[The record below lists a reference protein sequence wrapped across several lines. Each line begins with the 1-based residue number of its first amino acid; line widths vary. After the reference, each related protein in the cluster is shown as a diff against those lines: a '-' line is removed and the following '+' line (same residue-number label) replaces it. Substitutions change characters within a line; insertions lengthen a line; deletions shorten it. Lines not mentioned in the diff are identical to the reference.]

1 MSHPPHLGFIDNQ
14 LNFQQDEG
22 QIKTPNDTY
31 FSSQWALDDSS
42 PFSNGEGKD
51 VDINWLEGQKAYEND
66 LIGGSEE
73 GPSVVVAVIDSGVDY
88 NHPDLKDAMWT
99 NPEEIAGNGIDD
111 DDNGIVDDMH
121 GANFVRSSRCCNPPP
136 NDPLD
141 TDINT
146 MGFGHGTAV
155 AGIVVAS
162 ANNGE
167 GIAGVAGN
175 SKGKVKIMA
184 IRYLGPNGG
193 EFSWLLKSVNYA
205 FAKKAQISNNS
216 YGSRSRGNREWNEV
230 FESILRNQPEHL
242 FITAAGNSNQ
252 TVTREDFPGGMSL
265 SNHVN
270 VASSTDLDE
279 RDKFS
284 NYGKPNVHVFAPG
297 EKIATTFPLRNYR
310 YQSGTSF
317 AAPQVAGLAA
327 LLMSMR
333 EGLSPE
339 EVKILIEQNVQRKP
353 QYEDLVTSGGLIDV
367 NATISSLIS
376 EKPLSCLPGW
386 YFSSKKYIAH
396 NSIIFFTT
404 IL

>member
-1 MSHPPHLGFIDNQ
+1 M
-14 LNFQQDEG
+14 
-22 QIKTPNDTY
+22 
-31 FSSQWALDDSS
+31 
-42 PFSNGEGKD
+42 
-51 VDINWLEGQKAYEND
+51 
-66 LIGGSEE
+66 IGGSEK
-73 GPSVVVAVIDSGVDY
+73 GPSVVVAVIDSGMDY

-111 DDNGIVDDMH
+111 DENGIVDDMH
-121 GANFVRSSRCCNPPP
+121 GANFVRSSQCCNPPP

-141 TDINT
+141 TDINS
-146 MGFGHGTAV
+146 MGFGHGTVV
-155 AGIVVAS
+155 AGIVAAS

-193 EFSWLLKSVNYA
+193 EFTWLLKSVDYA
-205 FAKKAQISNNS
+205 FAKKAQISINS
-216 YGSRSRGNREWNEV
+216 YGSRSRGNRQWNKV
-230 FESILRNQPEHL
+230 FESLLRNQPEHL

-252 TVTREDFPGGMSL
+252 TVTLEDFPGGMSL

-279 RDKFS
+279 RDNLS
-284 NYGKPNVHVFAPG
+284 NYGKPYVHVFAPG
-297 EKIATTFPLRNYR
+297 KKIASTFPLRNYR
-310 YQSGTSF
+310 FESGTSF

-339 EVKILIEQNVQRKP
+339 EVKILIEKNVQRKP

-386 YFSSKKYIAH
+386 LHTKSTSQKIPSSFCTPIKVH
-396 NSIIFFTT
+396 NLQAKLNVLTAVVV
-404 IL
+404 LHQVRDGVLPHRDARKVG